1 MNKDF
6 EIKKLKLEL
15 LRVTTAKAELDFK
28 IEERHEEIKRL
39 SEHILI
45 QEKREVELKAEISK
59 LQGN

>member
-45 QEKREVELKAEISK
+45 QEKREIELKADISK